1 MSRPAPSHEERS
13 EAAAAPGLRP
23 LPPVWVMALALLA
36 VAANLRTAI
45 TSVPPLLDAISADL
59 GLTHAAAGALTT
71 LPVLCM
77 GLFAPVASVV
87 AHRLGAVAAVLGAIL
102 AILAGVASRFAADS
116 WPILYLGTALAGIG
130 IALAGTLLPRLV
142 KTFFPP
148 ERAGLI
154 TGLYM
159 LAMMGGAALSSA
171 LSVPLADRLGSW
183 QASLGSWSVLALVG
197 ALAWAPFTRRAN
209 PHHTPGE
216 AGRGRLPWRHP
227 TAWLVAGY
235 LALQSW
241 AFYSSVTWLAPTY
254 VEQGWSRAS
263 AGYLAAVFSG
273 TQIVSGLLGPV
284 LSDRTADLRR
294 LLLPVAVLGTLG
306 CLGIWLA
313 PLAAPWLWA
322 AVVGLGQG
330 AAFSLGLV
338 LLVRYAATPEASG
351 RLTGMAFFASYS
363 IASIGPVA
371 MGLVRD
377 VTGGLSLVWAVLAAF
392 GVVQALVV
400 LRLRPG
406 LRRIE

>member
-1 MSRPAPSHEERS
+1 MS
-13 EAAAAPGLRP
+13 
-23 LPPVWVMALALLA
+23 LALLA

-59 GLTHAAAGALTT
+59 GLSHAAAGALTT

-77 GLFAPVASVV
+77 GLFAPVARVV

-116 WPILYLGTALAGIG
+116 WPVLYLGTALAGVG

-171 LSVPLADRLGSW
+171 LSVPLADRFGSW

-254 VEQGWSRAS
+254 VEQGWSRGS

-284 LSDRTADLRR
+284 LSDRTDDLRR
-294 LLLPVAVLGTLG
+294 LLLPVAALGTLG
-306 CLGIWLA
+306 CVGIWLA

-377 VTGGLSLVWAVLAAF
+377 VTGGLDLVWAVLAAV
-392 GVVQALVV
+392 GVVQGLVV
-400 LRLRPG
+400 VRLRPS
-406 LRRIE
+406 LRRID